1 MSNTAASS
9 APSMWSEDLRAPSG
23 DSRGVR
29 GRPTISDAIYFVVLA
44 LAVVFCLKTYP
55 DSMDYYE
62 RIILMAT
69 VPLLVWMGWLWRPL
83 RTMTV
88 VVSLV
93 ALFAIWLYSPDGS
106 LAISIAPKRCFSLN
120 I

>member
-44 LAVVFCLKTYP
+44 L
-55 DSMDYYE
+55 
-62 RIILMAT
+62 I
-69 VPLLVWMGWLWRPL
+69 
-83 RTMTV
+83 
-88 VVSLV
+88 
-93 ALFAIWLYSPDGS
+93 
-106 LAISIAPKRCFSLN
+106 
-120 I
+120 